1 MDLLTIR
8 IDLQLSPP
16 LWLDV
21 ICECERKGFHIVVNG
36 IEDIREYHCR
46 FSDTISE
53 LESEGWTLKQLDN
66 WQQVRERWLK
76 EVRTAG
82 YQEELW
88 RQWRAAYGV
97 DADKDAATM
106 AEKDWELQT
115 GR

>member
-1 MDLLTIR
+1 MDQLTIR

-16 LWLDV
+16 IWLDV
-21 ICECERKGFHIVVNG
+21 ICECERKGFHIVVNA

-46 FSDTISE
+46 FSDTASE

-66 WQQVRERWLK
+66 WPHVRERWLR
-76 EVRTAG
+76 EVRSSG

-88 RQWRAAYGV
+88 RQYRNLYGMT
-97 DADKDAATM
+97 ADQAAATN
-106 AEKDWELQT
+106 AERDWELQT